1 MCSVFVFP
9 FLFSSL
15 VFDKTKK
22 ELRLPIL
29 REIWRSGV
37 AVKRYLEYPCKSP
50 TTMIHVWKSLSEYLS
65 KGAYIVNFVDEK
77 KVCEDIILIVA
88 IDEKKRLVTIRYKK
102 LTGDIVEQTLLF
114 EEYADDFL
122 SESIQK
128 HLVRFD
134 IFDIVKQTGQVDR
147 KEIREHWENAKL
159 SFWEQR
165 KCMKKVMNME
175 KVLGEWFVVFQNAV
189 SYLAEKGLVQSD
201 YELFSCESKNLGKKL
216 KRYCEI
222 LSNASDY
229 IMGEEK

>member
-1 MCSVFVFP
+1 MEAQIAEMMGRDEKSNDYRFYH
-9 FLFSSL
+9 LFSSL

-114 EEYADDFL
+114 EEYADDL
-122 SESIQK
+122 
-128 HLVRFD
+128 R
-134 IFDIVKQTGQVDR
+134 
-147 KEIREHWENAKL
+147 NP
-159 SFWEQR
+159 
-165 KCMKKVMNME
+165 
-175 KVLGEWFVVFQNAV
+175 
-189 SYLAEKGLVQSD
+189 
-201 YELFSCESKNLGKKL
+201 
-216 KRYCEI
+216 
-222 LSNASDY
+222 
-229 IMGEEK
+229 

>member
-1 MCSVFVFP
+1 
-9 FLFSSL
+9 
-15 VFDKTKK
+15 
-22 ELRLPIL
+22 
-29 REIWRSGV
+29 
-37 AVKRYLEYPCKSP
+37 
-50 TTMIHVWKSLSEYLS
+50 MIHVWKSLSEYLS

-134 IFDIVKQTGQVDR
+134 IFDIVKQTGKVDR
-147 KEIREHWENAKL
+147 KEVREHWENAKL

-165 KCMKKVMNME
+165 KCMKKVTDME

-189 SYLAEKGLVQSD
+189 SYFAEKGVMNQSPLVQSD

-222 LSNASDY
+222 LSNAPDY

>member
-1 MCSVFVFP
+1 M
-9 FLFSSL
+9 
-15 VFDKTKK
+15 
-22 ELRLPIL
+22 
-29 REIWRSGV
+29 
-37 AVKRYLEYPCKSP
+37 
-50 TTMIHVWKSLSEYLS
+50 
-65 KGAYIVNFVDEK
+65 
-77 KVCEDIILIVA
+77 KVCYDIFLIA
-88 IDEKKRLVTIRYKK
+88 AFDEKKRLVTIRYKK

-134 IFDIVKQTGQVDR
+134 IFDIVKQTGKVDR
-147 KEIREHWENAKL
+147 KEVREHWENAKL

-165 KCMKKVMNME
+165 TCMRKVTDME

-189 SYLAEKGLVQSD
+189 SYFAEKGVMNQSPLVQSD

-222 LSNASDY
+222 LSNAPDY